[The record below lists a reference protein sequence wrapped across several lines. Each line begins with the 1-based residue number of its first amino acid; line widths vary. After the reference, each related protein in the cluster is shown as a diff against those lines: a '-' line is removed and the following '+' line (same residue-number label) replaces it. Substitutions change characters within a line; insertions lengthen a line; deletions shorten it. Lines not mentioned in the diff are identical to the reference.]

1 MTELVV
7 SNDVGGTLGHVNGP
21 SLAAVLAAAS
31 PLEPQDARRIMRHC
45 LHTKQTIN
53 ESVIEE
59 VCAALRIPV
68 TAFPSVVESSPLTL
82 VPGALAALRAMS
94 EHATLVTLSN
104 VTCLEAGTDQLREL
118 LTPWVSDHFPS
129 CRIGYAKPD
138 AAAFESAAHACGA
151 KPSAMVHI
159 GDDWECDIVGAVSV
173 GATAIWIS
181 DRRPVPD
188 EQLIVESGVLVA
200 ADLAAASQHVSDLAA
215 RRRS

>member
-7 SNDVGGTLGHVNGP
+7 SVDVGGTLGHVSGP
-21 SLAAVLAAAS
+21 SLAAILAAAS

-45 LHTKQTIN
+45 LHTKPSIN
-53 ESVIEE
+53 ESVIDE
-59 VCAALRIPV
+59 VCTALRIPV
-68 TAFPSVVESSPLTL
+68 TAFPSAVELSPLAL

-104 VTCLEAGTDQLREL
+104 VTCLEAGTEQLREL
-118 LTPWVSDHFPS
+118 LMPWVSDHFPS

-138 AAAFESAAHACGA
+138 PTAFESVAHACGT